1 MIDIII
7 MSVCAVGTIA
17 AAVNANRTDSFK
29 GMLLWSIIG
38 ALELIVTILKVI
50 QIFAWLLL

>member
-7 MSVCAVGTIA
+7 AIVCAMGTIA
-17 AAVNANRTDSFK
+17 CAVNATKVNSFS
-29 GMLLWSIIG
+29 GMLLWSVIG

-50 QIFAWLLL
+50 QVFA

>member
-7 MSVCAVGTIA
+7 MSVCAVGTIVSA
-17 AAVNANRTDSFK
+17 ANANRTDSFS
-29 GMLLWSIIG
+29 GMLLWGIIG

-50 QIFAWLLL
+50 QVFA

>member
-17 AAVNANRTDSFK
+17 SATNANRTDSFK
-29 GMLLWSIIG
+29 GVLIWSIIG
-38 ALELIVTILKVI
+38 ALELIITILKVM
-50 QIFAWLLL
+50 QIFA